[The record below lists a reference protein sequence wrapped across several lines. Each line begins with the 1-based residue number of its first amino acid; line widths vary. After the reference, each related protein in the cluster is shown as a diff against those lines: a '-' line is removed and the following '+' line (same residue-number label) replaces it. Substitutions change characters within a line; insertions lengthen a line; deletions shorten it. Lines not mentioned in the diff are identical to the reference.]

1 MMMDERSCLPGFSAR
16 QGEQEVHG
24 VVCISDGDGLGRAS
38 PLAPQPPAAPSAG
51 RKALGVEM
59 CWLFIGTDRAGVEAL
74 PCTQSRRFDLLVYT
88 RAARKLLELGGISA
102 RSR

>member
-1 MMMDERSCLPGFSAR
+1 MDERSCLPGFSAR

-74 PCTQSRRFDLLVYT
+74 PCT
-88 RAARKLLELGGISA
+88 
-102 RSR
+102 

>member
-38 PLAPQPPAAPSAG
+38 PLAPQPPAAPSAPEKKPLAWRCVG
-51 RKALGVEM
+51 FL
-59 CWLFIGTDRAGVEAL
+59 
-74 PCTQSRRFDLLVYT
+74 
-88 RAARKLLELGGISA
+88 
-102 RSR
+102 

>member
-1 MMMDERSCLPGFSAR
+1 MDERSCLPGFSAR

-51 RKALGVEM
+51 RKAKVVKM
-59 CWLFIGTDRAGVEAL
+59 
-74 PCTQSRRFDLLVYT
+74 
-88 RAARKLLELGGISA
+88 
-102 RSR
+102 